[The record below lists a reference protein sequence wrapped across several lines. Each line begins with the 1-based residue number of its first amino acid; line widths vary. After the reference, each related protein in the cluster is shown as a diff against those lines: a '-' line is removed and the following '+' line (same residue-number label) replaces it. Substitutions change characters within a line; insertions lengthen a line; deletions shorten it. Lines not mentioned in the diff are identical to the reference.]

1 MSNDSD
7 LKAAYAAGVFDVTG
21 DAKVTQGDN
30 ILKADIGALPS
41 QIPYLGTLY
50 PKRFYKCRTYV
61 SGVAAQKLLEY
72 VRPHVVCS
80 VEMIDK
86 ALGIWCKRKS
96 KKAEYLRFVK
106 DSAKPLPSKSC

>member
-30 ILKADIGALPS
+30 ILKADIGALPN
-41 QIPYLGTLY
+41 
-50 PKRFYKCRTYV
+50 CRTYV
-61 SGVAAQKLLEY
+61 SGDAARKLLEY

-80 VEMIDK
+80 RNMIDK
-86 ALGIWCKRKS
+86 ALAVWCKRKS
-96 KKAEYLRFVK
+96 RKAEYLRFVK
-106 DSAKPLPSKSC
+106 TSARPLPDKTC